1 MKQGRRAIEA
11 TIEICPCGAG
21 RVSLDPYERALILAT
36 VLPARVA
43 EAPVK
48 IVGDLHK
55 LVLFSDGTVGGWGH
69 SRDGQTGPRS
79 AIPNVRG
86 HAMAYVP
93 IAVPRRVLDIAA
105 GGRSSYLLLDDGTV
119 AAFGCGEPC
128 LNGSETPVPVIGLRD
143 VVSLAARES
152 TVFAII
158 AMSASVLGAIEKTAR
173 RFASPMY
180 RR

>member
-1 MKQGRRAIEA
+1 
-11 TIEICPCGAG
+11 
-21 RVSLDPYERALILAT
+21 
-36 VLPARVA
+36 
-43 EAPVK
+43 
-48 IVGDLHK
+48 
-55 LVLFSDGTVGGWGH
+55 
-69 SRDGQTGPRS
+69 
-79 AIPNVRG
+79 
-86 HAMAYVP
+86 MAYVP

-119 AAFGCGEPC
+119 AAFGCGERC